1 MNAFRCIPVLI
12 SCLAL
17 ACPLGAA
24 GPVVILIG
32 PPGSGKTT
40 QAEIL
45 KKERGMAVIAAD
57 DLIARNPQAFEKVR
71 HAAVQGADLRQDPA
85 LNALVEEELGKLDV
99 SKGVILDGY
108 PAAKIQADFLAG
120 LQEKLNLPKAIVI
133 HLLVPDKVVRKR
145 MAKQN
150 AAEVEQRLKDY
161 HREFDFA
168 RTYYPQA
175 DIRDVDGTKKPDAVA
190 KEIRKL
196 LPPK

>member
-17 ACPLGAA
+17 ASPALAA

-57 DLIARNPQAFEKVR
+57 DLIARNPEAFAKAR
-71 HAAVQGADLRQDPA
+71 HAAIQGADLRQDPA
-85 LNALVEEELGKLDV
+85 LNDLVEGELGKLDL